1 MYSSYIG
8 SWIHVQSYKHDKSLH
23 RTWDTAMIVDYNE
36 DYIVIVSDR
45 TKVIE
50 GDGRRWYTRE
60 PAVSVFFFKEWFN
73 FIAMFKKEAI
83 MYYCNIASPSLIDK
97 DCIKY
102 IDYDLD
108 LKLMGDKNIIQL
120 DTKEYE
126 YHRKKYGYSKDLDIV
141 VKSSNEMVKK
151 LMETGSFPF
160 NDQIMEEYYQ
170 KYLEIKESQEDNII
184 GKKNY

>member
-1 MYSSYIG
+1 
-8 SWIHVQSYKHDKSLH
+8 
-23 RTWDTAMIVDYNE
+23 
-36 DYIVIVSDR
+36 
-45 TKVIE
+45 
-50 GDGRRWYTRE
+50 
-60 PAVSVFFFKEWFN
+60 
-73 FIAMFKKEAI
+73 
-83 MYYCNIASPSLIDK
+83 
-97 DCIKY
+97 
-102 IDYDLD
+102 
-108 LKLMGDKNIIQL
+108 MGDKNIIQL

-141 VKSSNEMVKK
+141 VKSSNEKGKK